1 MIGPDWESAA
11 THDMTQT
18 KVYTTKQP
26 VSKFWVKKILKNP
39 GNDITMKSGLFE
51 TGVFSFN
58 GIGFSQNIVI
68 FDVGISSKKPES
80 VSNSLLVLEK
90 ELIEDIEKN
99 WEPERCFVFL

>member
-1 MIGPDWESAA
+1 
-11 THDMTQT
+11 
-18 KVYTTKQP
+18 
-26 VSKFWVKKILKNP
+26 
-39 GNDITMKSGLFE
+39 MKSGLFE

-99 WEPERCFVFL
+99 